1 MFLEMLKGLTK
12 WPCDSETIFPQK
24 NRKIKSATTHSRD
37 FIYMRK
43 CIDIVLGIII
53 ISVEVWKYVVFRV
66 IRFGIS
72 CMQSWCILDILATLG
87 IIIVMWKH
95 RMEHGMKWMM
105 QGYEKRFLFMLLYV
119 CLCCHSVYLYL
130 RNYMNFFAIKDFS
143 SKSLIGIFYD
153 QQFKHSSKL
162 WFWFWKLSSYG
173 NWH

>member
-105 QGYEKRFLFMLLYV
+105 QGYEKSFLFMLIYV
-119 CLCCHSVYLYL
+119 CIYVVILFIYISEIIWIFL
-130 RNYMNFFAIKDFS
+130 RLRTFLVNP
-143 SKSLIGIFYD
+143 
-153 QQFKHSSKL
+153 
-162 WFWFWKLSSYG
+162 
-173 NWH
+173 